1 MLYPI
6 SASYDVSSNGIVLKL
21 YNDETEKIE
30 RWLDSDFKAYF
41 LTKSKP
47 NIGWKSIIK
56 KEIVKKYDALHD
68 KHIDVWKITV
78 DNPRAIK
85 NSHDMEDARE
95 NHINFFQSY
104 IYDND
109 IKMGMPYAKEKGEL
123 VLQDDQDAQYR
134 MQEILNLF
142 KLSEEE
148 KEVFEKWLS
157 LLEYPAP
164 DFKRASLD
172 IEVFNKGE
180 AKIPDSRTSVL
191 PILTVCVA
199 TNRGEKIAYVLVQED
214 KQMSEIPDNTNEILF
229 FTEEREMILA
239 LFKKLNEYPFI
250 LTFNGDDFDLR
261 YLYHRALRLGIPEL
275 KVPIEVRERICMLK
289 NAVHIDL
296 YKFFSI
302 KAMKVYAFK
311 NKYKDIKLDTVAKA
325 LLGKGKIEG
334 DTKWVA
340 EMTYHD
346 LIKYCMN
353 DALITLEL
361 TTFNDNLAMN
371 LILILE
377 RISRLPIENVSRKSV
392 SSWIRSFMLY
402 EHRQRDIIVPTSKEI
417 KEVKGQIKSSAIIKG
432 KKYKGAIV
440 FDPISGTYFR
450 VFVLDFASLYP
461 SIIKV
466 YNIGYSTVNC
476 PHESCKSN
484 TMGELPHWMCTKN
497 RSLESLL
504 IGSLK
509 DLRVSWYKKKAKP
522 EDEGGVSD
530 EKLRKWYSVV
540 EQSVKVIMNASYGVF
555 GSESFV
561 LYCPPAAEEI
571 TAIARY
577 IILKTAKKAQELGL
591 EVLYGDTDSIFIK
604 DPPKEKLDKLIEWT
618 QNEFGIDF
626 EVDKIYRYVC
636 LSGRK
641 KNYLGVTTRGDI
653 DVKGMTGKKKHT
665 PPIIRN
671 AFDKTKSI
679 LQKVETP
686 EQLEKAKGEII
697 FLVRNVHSTLKNR
710 EWEKIEDLSFN
721 VTLSKE
727 LKEYQKT
734 TPQHVKAAL
743 KLKNQGYDIGA
754 GSNITYVKTLK
765 RVRIKTGYK
774 YEDDVKPVELAK
786 KEEVNVAKYIAFL
799 KSTFE
804 QLLDPLGMDFN
815 ENVLGLT
822 KLIHWMP
829 QS

>member
-1 MLYPI
+1 
-6 SASYDVSSNGIVLKL
+6 
-21 YNDETEKIE
+21 
-30 RWLDSDFKAYF
+30 
-41 LTKSKP
+41 
-47 NIGWKSIIK
+47 
-56 KEIVKKYDALHD
+56 
-68 KHIDVWKITV
+68 
-78 DNPRAIK
+78 
-85 NSHDMEDARE
+85 
-95 NHINFFQSY
+95 
-104 IYDND
+104 
-109 IKMGMPYAKEKGEL
+109 
-123 VLQDDQDAQYR
+123 
-134 MQEILNLF
+134 MQEILSLF

-172 IEVFNKGE
+172 IEVLNKD
-180 AKIPDSRTSVL
+180 KNKFPDSRTSILPVL
-191 PILTVCVA
+191 TACIA

-214 KQMSEIPDNTNEILF
+214 RQISRIPDNVNEILF
-229 FTEEREMILA
+229 FTKEDEMILA
-239 LFKKLNEYPFI
+239 LFEKLNEYPFI
-250 LTFNGDDFDLR
+250 ITFNGDDFDLR
-261 YLYHRALRLGIPEL
+261 YLYYRALRLGIPEL
-275 KVPIEVRERICMLK
+275 KIPIEVRERICMLK

-302 KAMKVYAFK
+302 KAMKIYAFK
-311 NKYKDIKLDTVAKA
+311 NKYQDIKLDTVAKA
-325 LLGKGKIEG
+325 LLNKGKIVG
-334 DTKWVA
+334 DTKWVG

-371 LILILE
+371 LILVLE

-392 SSWIRSFMLY
+392 SSWIRNFMLY
-402 EHRQRDIIVPTSKEI
+402 EHRQRNIIIPTSEEI

-440 FDPISGTYFR
+440 FDPVSGTYFL
-450 VFVLDFASLYP
+450 VLVLDFASLYP

-466 YNIGYSTVNC
+466 YNIGYSSVNC
-476 PHESCKSN
+476 PHEECKSN
-484 TMGELPHWMCTKN
+484 TIGELPHWMCTKN

-522 EDEGGVSD
+522 ADEGGVSND
-530 EKLRKWYSVV
+530 KLRKWYSVV

-577 IILKTAKKAQELGL
+577 IISKTAEKAQEEFGL
-591 EVLYGDTDSIFIK
+591 EVLYGDTDSIFIR
-604 DPPKEKLDKLIEWT
+604 DPPKEKLDELIEWT
-618 QNEFGIDF
+618 QNEFGIEF

-641 KNYLGVTTRGDI
+641 KNYLGVTLKGDV

-665 PPIIRN
+665 PPIIKN
-671 AFDKTKSI
+671 AFNEVKLILKEVKT
-679 LQKVETP
+679 P
-686 EQLEKAKGEII
+686 DQLEKAKGEII
-697 FLVRNVHSTLKNR
+697 SLVRHVHLILKNR
-710 EWEKIEDLSFN
+710 EWTKIEDLSFN
-721 VTLSKE
+721 ITLSKG
-727 LKEYQKT
+727 LDEYKKT

-743 KLKNQGYDIGA
+743 KLKDQGYSVEA
-754 GSNITYVKTLK
+754 GSNITFVKTLK
-765 RVRIKTGYK
+765 RVKIKTGYK
-774 YEDDVKPVELAK
+774 YENDVKPVELAK
-786 KEEVNVAKYIAFL
+786 KEEVNVAKYIEFL

-804 QLLDPLGMDFN
+804 QLLDPMDISFD
-815 ENVLGLT
+815 ENILGLT
-822 KLIHWMP
+822 KLVNWMEKV
-829 QS
+829 